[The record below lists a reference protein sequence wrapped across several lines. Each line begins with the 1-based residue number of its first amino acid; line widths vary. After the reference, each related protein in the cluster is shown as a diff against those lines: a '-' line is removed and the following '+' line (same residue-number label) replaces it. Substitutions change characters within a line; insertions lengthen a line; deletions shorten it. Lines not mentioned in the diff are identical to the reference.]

1 MKLIIGL
8 GNPGKKYEGTRHN
21 VGWLVLDRMV
31 QKLQAPSSKL
41 QKNSKFKIQKKLK
54 SAIWEEKLGKEKV
67 VLAKPLT
74 FMNNSGEAVK
84 LLTINYQLSTINLF
98 IIHDDLDI
106 PLGSFKIQFAKG
118 PREHKGVESVE
129 RALSTKD
136 FWRVRVGIEGRMS
149 NVLPAQ
155 AGKCQ
160 MSNVSGEEYVLGEF
174 TAGELRTLEKT
185 IPVVIAKLIECV
197 KGTQT

>member
-21 VGWLVLDRMV
+21 VGWLVLDALARHETRNTRHGTRD
-31 QKLQAPSSKL
+31 KLE
-41 QKNSKFKIQKKLK
+41 IRRELK
-54 SAIWEEKLGKEKV
+54 SEICEIKISNERV

-129 RALSTKD
+129 KALDTKD